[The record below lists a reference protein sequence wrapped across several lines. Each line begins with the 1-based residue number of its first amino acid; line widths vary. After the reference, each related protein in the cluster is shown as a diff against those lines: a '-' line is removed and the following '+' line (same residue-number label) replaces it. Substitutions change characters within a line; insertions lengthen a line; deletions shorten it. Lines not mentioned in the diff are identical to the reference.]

1 MIYEDRIFKEEY
13 RKLLKDN
20 IALIKKRKTALEP
33 MFGNVKER
41 HRFRRFMLR
50 GLEKVKSEW
59 SLVTTTANLLK
70 FWNMTG
76 KKVLVNG

>member
-1 MIYEDRIFKEEY
+1 MIYEDRLFREKY
-13 RKLLKDN
+13 RKVLKDN
-20 IALIKKRKTALEP
+20 MALVRKRKTTIEP

-70 FWNMTG
+70 FWNMIG